1 MAPFRE
7 DNTILKIAQ
16 FNTFPYGGAATA
28 AKRLHEQLIQRNVE
42 SNFYYR
48 LNDKLLQLDD
58 SFHCVEFRP
67 PRPRSGFFGA
77 IDKRLTRRR
86 EKTIHRLYDGHIA
99 GRQNGLETFSMAD
112 LPESTWLDWP
122 AIDADVVHLHW
133 MSFFADYD
141 SFFKSIPDSVPLVW
155 TLHDMNAFTGG
166 CHYSGGCER
175 FSTGC
180 GSCPQVENRQAGD
193 VSDYSFRTKR
203 RALAGKSI
211 HVITPSQWLGDLAK
225 QSDIWPV
232 GTTFDTLHY
241 GLDLDLFQSV
251 SKQQARRELGVT
263 GEKTLIAFGAE
274 DITCQRKGVQHL
286 LPALMHLEDKLNVE
300 CLMFG
305 SGTLEVSDDLPL
317 IHQLGYVDSLERQSL
332 IYSAADIVVV
342 PSLEDNQPQVGL
354 EALACG
360 TPVVGFNAGGIP
372 EYVRPGETGLL
383 AEVGDSADLSKQIGW
398 LVAHVEER
406 EEMGAR
412 GREMMEQE
420 FEKNAQSQKQV
431 DFYKQILADG
441 PVSIAS

>member
-1 MAPFRE
+1 M
-7 DNTILKIAQ
+7 KIAQ

-28 AKRLHEQLIQRNVE
+28 AKRLHEQLLQRKVE

-48 LNDKLLQLDD
+48 LNDKQIQLDD
-58 SFHCVEFRP
+58 SFRCVEFRK
-67 PRPRSGFFGA
+67 PRSGVWGA
-77 IDKRLTRRR
+77 IDKRLNRQR

-99 GRQNGLETFSMAD
+99 GRPDGLETFSMAD
-112 LPESTWLDWP
+112 LPEPTALDW
-122 AIDADVVHLHW
+122 AGINADVVHLHW
-133 MSFFADYD
+133 MSFFADYP
-141 SFFKSIPDSVPLVW
+141 SFFNSIPDSVPLVW

-175 FSTGC
+175 FVSGC
-180 GSCPQVENRQAGD
+180 GVCPQILNQHSGD
-193 VSDYSFRTKR
+193 VSEFSFRSKR
-203 RALAGKSI
+203 RALKGKSI

-225 QSDIWPV
+225 QSEIWPD

-241 GLDLDLFQSV
+241 GLDLDLFQPV
-251 SKQQARRELGVT
+251 SKQQARLELGIV

-274 DITCQRKGVQHL
+274 DINCQRKGVQHL
-286 LPALMHLEDKLNVE
+286 LPALAQLDDKSAVE

-305 SGTLEVSDDLPL
+305 SGALDVSDNLPH
-317 IHQLGYVDSLERQSL
+317 IHQLGYVDSLKRQAL

-383 AEVGDSADLSKQIGW
+383 AEVGDSSDLSDQIGW
-398 LVAHVEER
+398 LVTHVDER
-406 EEMGAR
+406 SEMGRR
-412 GREMMEQE
+412 GRMMMEQE

-431 DFYKQILADG
+431 DFYEQILSGG
-441 PVSIAS
+441 PIRMAS

>member
-1 MAPFRE
+1 MSTFSE
-7 DNTILKIAQ
+7 NKKTLKIAQ

-42 SNFYYR
+42 SLFYYR
-48 LNDKLLQLDD
+48 LNDKLVQLDD
-58 SFHCVEFRP
+58 SFRCVEFRK
-67 PRPRSGFFGA
+67 PRSGVFGA
-77 IDKRLTRRR
+77 IARRFGRRR
-86 EKTIHRLYDGHIA
+86 EKTIRRFYDEHIA
-99 GRQNGLETFSMAD
+99 GRQSGLETFSMAD
-112 LPESTWLDWP
+112 LPQLTRLDWS
-122 AIDADVVHLHW
+122 AIGADLVHLHW

-141 SFFKSIPDSVPLVW
+141 SFFSSIPDRVPLVW

-175 FSTGC
+175 FSSGC
-180 GSCPQVENRQAGD
+180 GSCPQVENQHAGD
-193 VSDYSFRTKR
+193 VSDLSFRTKR
-203 RALAGKSI
+203 RALKGKSI
-211 HVITPSQWLGDLAK
+211 HVITPSQWLSDLARR
-225 QSDIWPV
+225 SEVWPA
-232 GTTFDTLHY
+232 GTTFNTLHY

-251 SKQQARRELGVT
+251 SKQQARSELGIV

-274 DITCQRKGVQHL
+274 DVTCQRKGVQHL
-286 LPALMHLEDKLNVE
+286 LPALKQLEDKRAVE

-305 SGTLEVSDDLPL
+305 SGKLDLSDDLPL
-317 IHQLGYVDSLERQSL
+317 LYQLGYVDSLKRQSL

-360 TPVVGFNAGGIP
+360 TPVIGFNAGGIP

-398 LVAHVEER
+398 LVSHVDER
-406 EEMGAR
+406 QEMGVR
-412 GREMMEQE
+412 GRKMMEQE

-431 DFYKQILADG
+431 DFYKHVLSGEVDSVAF
-441 PVSIAS
+441 